1 MKSIASPIL
10 IQQIIDAITPHYEPT
25 EARAIAF
32 RCLDLGWNMS
42 SMDIILKKEVDLP
55 DDWGLRLR
63 RLSDGEPLQYVMGKT
78 YFRNHLFQLN
88 SDTLIPRPETEEL
101 VELVLSHATDTAS
114 ILDVGTGSGCIPISL
129 KLGRPSLSVEAW
141 DISEGA
147 LTMARQNATA
157 LKAEVKFKQQDIFDW
172 PSTEGNW
179 NMIVSNPPYVTEEE
193 KKEMAN
199 HVLDYEPHLALFVPN
214 DDALKYYAA
223 LADFALERLRQGG
236 YLCLEINQYFGTQ
249 TVELLFS
256 KGFQEVK
263 LIKDFKGND
272 RMIVAKKSGL

>member
-10 IQQIIDAITPHYEPT
+10 IQQIIDAITPHYEPS

-32 RCLDLGWNMS
+32 RCLDLGWNLS

-55 DDWGLRLR
+55 ADWSSRLA
-63 RLSDGEPLQYVMGKT
+63 RLAAGEPLQYVMGKA
-78 YFRNHLFQLN
+78 YFRDHLFQV
-88 SDTLIPRPETEEL
+88 SADTLIPRPETEEL
-101 VELVLSHATDTAS
+101 VDLVLRHAPENAS
-114 ILDVGTGSGCIPISL
+114 VLDVGTGSGCIPISL
-129 KLGRPSLSVEAW
+129 KLERPSLSVEAW
-141 DISEGA
+141 DISAGA
-147 LTMARQNATA
+147 LEMARQNATA
-157 LKAEVKFKQQDIFDW
+157 LEAEVKFKQQDIFAW
-172 PSTEGNW
+172 HSSEGNW
-179 NMIVSNPPYVTEEE
+179 DVIVSNPPYVTEEE

-199 HVLDYEPHLALFVPN
+199 HVLDFEPPLALFVPN

-223 LADFALERLRQGG
+223 LADFALERLTPGG

-263 LIKDFKGND
+263 LLKDFKGND
-272 RMIVAKKSGL
+272 RMILAQKSGL

>member
-129 KLGRPSLSVEAW
+129 KLERPSLSVEAW

>member
-10 IQQIIDAITPHYEPT
+10 IQQIIDAITPHYEPS

-32 RCLDLGWNMS
+32 RCLDLGWNLS

-55 DDWGLRLR
+55 ADWSSRLA
-63 RLSDGEPLQYVMGKT
+63 RLSAGEPLQYVMGKT
-78 YFRNHLFQLN
+78 YFRDHLFQVN
-88 SDTLIPRPETEEL
+88 ADTLIPRPETEEL
-101 VELVLSHATDTAS
+101 VDLVLRHAPENAS
-114 ILDVGTGSGCIPISL
+114 VLDVGTGSGCIPISL
-129 KLGRPSLSVEAW
+129 KLERPSLSVEAW
-141 DISEGA
+141 DISSGA
-147 LTMARQNATA
+147 LTMARQNAQSLA
-157 LKAEVKFKQQDIFDW
+157 ASVEFKLQDIFSW
-172 PSTEGNW
+172 PASQGFW
-179 NMIVSNPPYVTEEE
+179 YMIVSNPPYVTVEE

-214 DDALKYYAA
+214 DDALKYYKA
-223 LADFALERLRQGG
+223 LADFALERLTPSG

-263 LIKDFKGND
+263 LLKDFKGND
-272 RMIVAKKSGL
+272 RMIVAQKSGL

>member
-10 IQQIIDAITPHYEPT
+10 IQQIIDAITPHYEPS

-32 RCLDLGWNMS
+32 RCLDLGWNLS

-55 DDWGLRLR
+55 ADWSSRLA
-63 RLSDGEPLQYVMGKT
+63 RLAAGEPLQYVMGKT
-78 YFRNHLFQLN
+78 YFRDHLFQV
-88 SDTLIPRPETEEL
+88 SADTLIPRPETEEL
-101 VELVLSHATDTAS
+101 VDLVLRHAPENAS
-114 ILDVGTGSGCIPISL
+114 VLDVGTGSGCIPISL
-129 KLGRPSLSVEAW
+129 KLERPSLSVEAW
-141 DISEGA
+141 DISAGA
-147 LTMARQNATA
+147 LEMARQNATA
-157 LKAEVKFKQQDIFDW
+157 LEAEVKFKQQDIFAW
-172 PSTEGNW
+172 NSSEGNW
-179 NMIVSNPPYVTEEE
+179 DVIVSNPPYVTEEE

-199 HVLDYEPHLALFVPN
+199 HVLNFEPPLALFVPN

-223 LADFALERLRQGG
+223 LADFALERLTPGG

-263 LIKDFKGND
+263 LLKDFKGND
-272 RMIVAKKSGL
+272 RMILAQKSGL

>member
-10 IQQIIDAITPHYEPT
+10 IQQIIDAIIPHYEPS

-32 RCLDLGWNMS
+32 RCLDLGWNLS

-55 DDWGLRLR
+55 ADWSSRLA
-63 RLSDGEPLQYVMGKT
+63 RLAAGEPLQYVMGKA
-78 YFRNHLFQLN
+78 YFRDHLFQV
-88 SDTLIPRPETEEL
+88 SADTLIPRPETEEL
-101 VELVLSHATDTAS
+101 VDLVLSHAFENAS
-114 ILDVGTGSGCIPISL
+114 VLDVGTGSGCIPISL
-129 KLGRPSLSVEAW
+129 KLERPSLQVEAW
-141 DISEGA
+141 DISAGA
-147 LTMARQNATA
+147 LDMARQNAKA
-157 LKAEVKFKQQDIFDW
+157 LQVDVDFKRQDIFAW
-172 PSTEGNW
+172 HSSEGNW
-179 NMIVSNPPYVTEEE
+179 DVIVSNPPYVTEEE

-199 HVLDYEPHLALFVPN
+199 HVLDFEPHLALFVPN

-223 LADFALERLRQGG
+223 LADFALERLTPRG

-263 LIKDFKGND
+263 LVKDFKGND
-272 RMIVAKKSGL
+272 RMILAQKSGL